1 MSKCY
6 FVYILTNY
14 KRTVLY
20 TGVTNNLKRRILE
33 HQFDNNNWNSFTKRY
48 KVFYLVYYET
58 FYDILKAIDR
68 ETAMKKLSRKEKETL
83 IKEFNPEWRF
93 LNKEI

>member
-20 TGVTNNLKRRILE
+20 IGVTNNLKRRILE

-68 ETAMKKLSRKEKETL
+68 ETAMKKFSRKEKETL